1 VRLEGG
7 DATFMDSIQ
16 FALARVHLIFAWS
29 LLSATVGLLLHML
42 DSIAEKA
49 GPIGKILLAILRSIL
64 ASAWSITTIFVI
76 PVMVYRG
83 LGPFDAI
90 KESVET
96 LKKAWGE
103 SLVRHFGLGFLSFL
117 AILGCVLVIVAGG
130 FACSVSVALG
140 LVVIGLGVL
149 ALFATVLLFSVANTV
164 FNTVLYHWA
173 TRGEAIPGVDPQIL
187 SGVFRPRGM

>member
-1 VRLEGG
+1 
-7 DATFMDSIQ
+7 
-16 FALARVHLIFAWS
+16 
-29 LLSATVGLLLHML
+29 ML